1 MAQKWRMFRT
11 GLTIL
16 KKPLTVRTKPL
27 HFQLEPATG
36 CNLRCRMCQVPDYPK
51 EMFKHM
57 PFDKF
62 RGIFD
67 QIQPIKVA
75 LSGAGE
81 PFLNPELLDIIHYA
95 ATHGAS
101 VLTTTNFTLCT
112 KKLDKIVDSG
122 LSLIKISIDAARPET
137 YTKIRGLDLHERIVR
152 DIRELQRIKK
162 EKNSRTPYLRLQFV
176 LQSDSIPEIGE
187 VVELA
192 HELGANSLY
201 FQPLETLLVADRK
214 EELTRNVTFDNLKDQ
229 LIAANNRARELN
241 LGTNAGIL
249 IKSLASYFQKYQQ
262 GIPEEPPQRICLLP
276 WFSLYITVDGDVRPC
291 CSFGEGETLVL
302 GNLFEQSFDEIW
314 NGEPYRKLRRDAL
327 DRKLTY
333 DVCRNCTPN
342 RLRDFV
348 RLAGVLPGFIGS
360 AESVSTES
368 FEG

>member
-1 MAQKWRMFRT
+1 MAHKWRMFST
-11 GLTIL
+11 GLTVL
-16 KKPLTVRTKPL
+16 RKPLAVRTRPL

-51 EMFKHM
+51 EMFKNM
-57 PFDKF
+57 PLAKF
-62 RGIFD
+62 RHVFD

-81 PFLNPELLDIIHYA
+81 PFLNPELLEIVRYA
-95 ATHGAS
+95 ASHGAS

-112 KKLDKIVDSG
+112 NRLEEIVDSG
-122 LSLIKISIDAARPET
+122 LSLIKISLDAARPET
-137 YTKIRGLDLHERIVR
+137 YEKIRGRDFHARIVR
-152 DIRELQRIKK
+152 DIRELQRLKQ
-162 EKNSRTPYLRLQFV
+162 EKRSDTPYVRVQFV
-176 LQSDSIPEIGE
+176 LQSDSIPEISE
-187 VVELA
+187 IVELA

-201 FQPLETLLVADRK
+201 FQPLETLLVAERK
-214 EELTRNVTFDNLKDQ
+214 DELTRGVTFDDLKEK
-229 LIAANNRARELN
+229 LSAAHDRARELR

-249 IKSLASYFQKYQQ
+249 VKSLSSYFQKYRD

-276 WFSLYITVDGDVRPC
+276 WFSLYITVDGNVRPC
-291 CSFGEGETLVL
+291 CSFGEGETLVM

-314 NGEPYRKLRRDAL
+314 NGERYRKFRRDAL

-333 DVCRNCTPN
+333 TVCRNCIPN

-348 RLAGVLPGFIGS
+348 RLAGVLPGFFGS
-360 AESVSTES
+360 ADSVSAES